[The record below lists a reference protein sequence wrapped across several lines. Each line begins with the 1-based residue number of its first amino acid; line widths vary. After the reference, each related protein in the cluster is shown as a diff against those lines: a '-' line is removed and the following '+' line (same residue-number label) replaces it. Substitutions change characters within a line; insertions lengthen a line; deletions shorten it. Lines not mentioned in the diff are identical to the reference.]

1 MNLSAGELKE
11 ITIKFGKE
19 NFESGP
25 EIYLS
30 DEDYGAYDSE
40 NEQEEEDEGV
50 EVVEVDEED
59 SPMSK
64 AMA

>member
-40 NEQEEEDEGV
+40 REQEEEDEG
-50 EVVEVDEED
+50 VEVDEED